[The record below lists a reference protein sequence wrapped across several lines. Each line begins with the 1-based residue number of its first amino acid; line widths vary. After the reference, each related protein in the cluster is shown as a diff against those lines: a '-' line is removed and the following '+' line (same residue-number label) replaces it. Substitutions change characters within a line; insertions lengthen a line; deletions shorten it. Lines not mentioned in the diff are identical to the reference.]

1 MKIVNITDLL
11 SKHDKVTGG
20 YTVEHTILRLRQIL
34 DELEI
39 KYGKQAIIKIDID
52 VNGEYPEVD
61 CNLRYYDSYDQ

>member
-1 MKIVNITDLL
+1 MKTVNITDQL

-20 YTVEHTILRLRQIL
+20 YSIEHTILRLRQIL

-52 VNGEYPEVD
+52 TDGEYPEVD
-61 CNLRYYDSYDQ
+61 CNLRYYEAL